1 MKTFRLAALLF
12 LFVSCVGH
20 HKIGREITSFR
31 TTNNDCRILFKKQ
44 NLQYKLALR
53 EGKVNQRRKKV
64 VWSKKSITEN
74 KKNDGSSMM
83 ETSMLHE
90 TYTSSVA
97 LRNPFD
103 HYQSIDLNDS
113 ERSHSIVSN
122 SSEHTTFPQA
132 KEEITRTVQHGELI
146 QLKPTDTKIVVPATF
161 ISSGFAFVL
170 ITASGLTGLVLLH
183 IFQRKAMQL
192 SHWAKQNPWKTRAA
206 IGAMQIATGICSLW
220 LGSDLYE
227 EGVMIPEYVRL
238 TGMGLLTGSAIFYPT
253 KFHANGFP
261 AFSYMSRKLHDVG
274 LFTAGAIL
282 TVYAGNHYA
291 IVVQE
296 ENPIQLVSAVSAPAG
311 NVASVRS
318 MKSKISLVKKEFKE
332 RLKTYLQDPKKER
345 TRGEKIGLT
354 IVAVLGFVILTVGV
368 AALSCSIAC
377 SGNEAAAV
385 AVAVAGAGLIAWGLT
400 AAIRG
405 IYNYPKKEKKTS
417 VQATS

>member
-12 LFVSCVGH
+12 LFVSCAGH
-20 HKIGREITSFR
+20 HKISQEITSFR
-31 TTNNDCRILFKKQ
+31 TSNKECKILFKKQ

-53 EGKVNQRRKKV
+53 DGKVNQRRKKM
-64 VWSKKSITEN
+64 VWSKKSIAEN
-74 KKNDGSSMM
+74 KKNAGSPMT
-83 ETSMLHE
+83 ETPMLHE
-90 TYTSSVA
+90 TYKPGLA
-97 LRNPFD
+97 LRNRFD
-103 HYQSIDLNDS
+103 HFRAIGLNDG
-113 ERSHSIVSN
+113 ERSQSIVSN
-122 SSEHTTFPQA
+122 SSEHTTFPEA
-132 KEEITRTVQHGELI
+132 KEEVTRTVKHEELI
-146 QLKPTDTKIVVPATF
+146 EAKPTDTRIVAPATF
-161 ISSGFAFVL
+161 TSSGFAFVL
-170 ITASGLTGLVLLH
+170 ITASGLTALVLLH

-206 IGAMQIATGICSLW
+206 IGVMQIAAGISSLW
-220 LGSDLYE
+220 LGSNLYE
-227 EGVMIPEYVRL
+227 EGIRVPEYVRL

-274 LFTAGAIL
+274 LLTAGAIL

-296 ENPIQLVSAVSAPAG
+296 ENPAQLVSAVTAPAG
-311 NVASVRS
+311 NVASVRFI
-318 MKSKISLVKKEFKE
+318 KSKISLVKKEFKE

-354 IVAVLGFVILTVGV
+354 IIAVLGFIILTVGV
-368 AALSCSIAC
+368 AALSCNIAC

-417 VQATS
+417 IQASS

>member
-1 MKTFRLAALLF
+1 M
-12 LFVSCVGH
+12 
-20 HKIGREITSFR
+20 
-31 TTNNDCRILFKKQ
+31 
-44 NLQYKLALR
+44 
-53 EGKVNQRRKKV
+53 
-64 VWSKKSITEN
+64 TE
-74 KKNDGSSMM
+74 
-83 ETSMLHE
+83 TAMLHE
-90 TYTSSVA
+90 TTYTPSVA
-97 LRNPFD
+97 LHNSFD
-103 HYQSIDLNDS
+103 HYQSTDLNDS
-113 ERSHSIVSN
+113 ERSHSNVPS
-122 SSEHTTFPQA
+122 SSEHTIVPQA
-132 KEEITRTVQHGELI
+132 KDEITRIVQPDE
-146 QLKPTDTKIVVPATF
+146 KPTDTKILAPATF
-161 ISSGFAFVL
+161 TSSGFAFVL
-170 ITASGLTGLVLLH
+170 ITAAGLTGLALLH
-183 IFQRKAMQL
+183 IFQRKAVQL
-192 SHWAKQNPWKTRAA
+192 SHWAKLNPWKTRAA
-206 IGAMQIATGICSLW
+206 IGAMQIATGISSLW

-261 AFSYMSRKLHDVG
+261 AFSYMNRKLHDVG

-291 IVVQE
+291 VVVQA
-296 ENPIQLVSAVSAPAG
+296 ENPVQLVSAISAPAE
-311 NVASVRS
+311 NVASVRF
-318 MKSKISLVKKEFKE
+318 MRSKISLVKKEFKE

-354 IVAVLGFVILTVGV
+354 IIAVLGFVILTVGV

-417 VQATS
+417 VQASSQYPAG